1 MTDPDEFVG
10 SEADRRFREELRR
23 SLEAADREGD
33 GASEADEA
41 ATGLRPAS
49 GSAGSAGGTGT
60 GSTARPST
68 RGAGPAAAPG
78 DATRASSAKPPRSR
92 LDVFMDWA
100 PLGVGLLAIA
110 AIAVIALYGI
120 SGGDL
125 GPW

>member
-1 MTDPDEFVG
+1 MTDPDDFVG
-10 SEADRRFREELRR
+10 SEADRRFRKELRR

-33 GASEADEA
+33 GASEPDDA
-41 ATGLRPAS
+41 ATGSRPS
-49 GSAGSAGGTGT
+49 NGSP
-60 GSTARPST
+60 GSTARPPT
-68 RGAGPAAAPG
+68 RGAGRGAGPAAGPG
-78 DATRASSAKPPRSR
+78 DATPASPAKPPRSR

>member
-33 GASEADEA
+33 GASEPDDA
-41 ATGLRPAS
+41 ATGSRPS
-49 GSAGSAGGTGT
+49 NGSPGSP
-60 GSTARPST
+60 GSRARPST
-68 RGAGPAAAPG
+68 RGAGPAAGPG
-78 DATRASSAKPPRSR
+78 DATPASSAKPPRSR

>member
-33 GASEADEA
+33 GASEPD
-41 ATGLRPAS
+41 RPAS
-49 GSAGSAGGTGT
+49 GSAGSP

-68 RGAGPAAAPG
+68 RGAGPAAGPG
-78 DATRASSAKPPRSR
+78 DATPASPAKPPRSR
-92 LDVFMDWA
+92 LDVVMDWA

-110 AIAVIALYGI
+110 AIAAIALYGI

>member
-1 MTDPDEFVG
+1 MTDPDDFVG

-23 SLEAADREGD
+23 SLAAADGEGD
-33 GASEADEA
+33 GASEPDEA
-41 ATGLRPAS
+41 TTGI
-49 GSAGSAGGTGT
+49 

-68 RGAGPAAAPG
+68 RGAGPAAGLG
-78 DATRASSAKPPRSR
+78 DATPASPAKPPRSR
-92 LDVFMDWA
+92 LDVVMDWA

>member
-33 GASEADEA
+33 GASEPDEA
-41 ATGLRPAS
+41 ATGSRPS
-49 GSAGSAGGTGT
+49 NGSPGSP
-60 GSTARPST
+60 GSTARPAT
-68 RGAGPAAAPG
+68 RRAGLAAGPG
-78 DATRASSAKPPRSR
+78 DATPASPAKPPRSR
-92 LDVFMDWA
+92 LDAFMDWA

>member
-1 MTDPDEFVG
+1 MTDPDDFVG

-23 SLEAADREGD
+23 SLAAADGEGD
-33 GASEADEA
+33 GASEPD
-41 ATGLRPAS
+41 RPAS
-49 GSAGSAGGTGT
+49 GSP
-60 GSTARPST
+60 GSTARPAT
-68 RGAGPAAAPG
+68 PGAGPAAGPG
-78 DATRASSAKPPRSR
+78 DATPASPAKPPRSR
-92 LDVFMDWA
+92 LDVVMDWA

>member
-33 GASEADEA
+33 GASEPDRAE
-41 ATGLRPAS
+41 TGLRPAS
-49 GSAGSAGGTGT
+49 GGT
-60 GSTARPST
+60 GSTGSPARPAT
-68 RGAGPAAAPG
+68 RGAGPSAAGPVAGPG
-78 DATRASSAKPPRSR
+78 DATPASSAKPPRSR

-100 PLGVGLLAIA
+100 PLGVGLLATA

>member
-1 MTDPDEFVG
+1 MTDPDDFVG

-33 GASEADEA
+33 GASEPDDA
-41 ATGLRPAS
+41 ATGSRPS
-49 GSAGSAGGTGT
+49 NGSP

-68 RGAGPAAAPG
+68 RRPGAAAGPG
-78 DATRASSAKPPRSR
+78 DATPASPAKPPRSR

>member
-33 GASEADEA
+33 GASEPDGA
-41 ATGLRPAS
+41 ATGSRPS
-49 GSAGSAGGTGT
+49 NGSPGSP
-60 GSTARPST
+60 GSTARPPT
-68 RGAGPAAAPG
+68 RGAGRGAGPAAGPG
-78 DATRASSAKPPRSR
+78 DATSASSTKPPRSR

>member
-33 GASEADEA
+33 GASEPDEA

-49 GSAGSAGGTGT
+49 GSPGST
-60 GSTARPST
+60 GSTARPAT
-68 RGAGPAAAPG
+68 RGAGPSAAGPAAGPG
-78 DATRASSAKPPRSR
+78 DATPASSAKPPRSR

>member
-49 GSAGSAGGTGT
+49 GSTGST

-68 RGAGPAAAPG
+68 RGAGPAAGPG
-78 DATRASSAKPPRSR
+78 DATPASPAKPPRSR

>member
-41 ATGLRPAS
+41 AAGLRPAS
-49 GSAGSAGGTGT
+49 GSTGST

-68 RGAGPAAAPG
+68 RGAGPAAGPG
-78 DATRASSAKPPRSR
+78 DTTPASPAKPPRSR
-92 LDVFMDWA
+92 LDVVMDWA

>member
-33 GASEADEA
+33 GASQADEA

-49 GSAGSAGGTGT
+49 GSAGSTGT

-68 RGAGPAAAPG
+68 RGAGPAAGPG
-78 DATRASSAKPPRSR
+78 DATPASPAKPPRSR
-92 LDVFMDWA
+92 LDVVMDWA

>member
-1 MTDPDEFVG
+1 MTDPDDFVG

-23 SLEAADREGD
+23 SLAAADGEGD
-33 GASEADEA
+33 GASEPDEA
-41 ATGLRPAS
+41 ATGLRPA
-49 GSAGSAGGTGT
+49 
-60 GSTARPST
+60 T
-68 RGAGPAAAPG
+68 RGAGPAAGPG
-78 DATRASSAKPPRSR
+78 DATPASPAKPSRSR
-92 LDVFMDWA
+92 LDVVMDWA

>member
-33 GASEADEA
+33 GASEPDDA
-41 ATGLRPAS
+41 ATGSRPS
-49 GSAGSAGGTGT
+49 NGSPGSP
-60 GSTARPST
+60 GSRARPST
-68 RGAGPAAAPG
+68 RGAGPAAGPG
-78 DATRASSAKPPRSR
+78 DATPASSAKPPRSR
-92 LDVFMDWA
+92 LDAFMDWA

>member
-33 GASEADEA
+33 GASEPDEA
-41 ATGLRPAS
+41 ATGRRPAS
-49 GSAGSAGGTGT
+49 GSAGSPGST
-60 GSTARPST
+60 GSTARPAT
-68 RGAGPAAAPG
+68 RGAGPAAGPG
-78 DATRASSAKPPRSR
+78 DATPASPAKPPRSR

>member
-33 GASEADEA
+33 GASELDEA

-49 GSAGSAGGTGT
+49 GSPGSTGST
-60 GSTARPST
+60 GPGSTARPST
-68 RGAGPAAAPG
+68 RGAGPAAGPG
-78 DATRASSAKPPRSR
+78 DATPASPAKPPRSR

>member
-33 GASEADEA
+33 GASEPDGA
-41 ATGLRPAS
+41 ATGSRPS
-49 GSAGSAGGTGT
+49 NGSPGSP
-60 GSTARPST
+60 GSPARPST
-68 RGAGPAAAPG
+68 RRAGPAAGPG
-78 DATRASSAKPPRSR
+78 DATPASSAKPPRSR